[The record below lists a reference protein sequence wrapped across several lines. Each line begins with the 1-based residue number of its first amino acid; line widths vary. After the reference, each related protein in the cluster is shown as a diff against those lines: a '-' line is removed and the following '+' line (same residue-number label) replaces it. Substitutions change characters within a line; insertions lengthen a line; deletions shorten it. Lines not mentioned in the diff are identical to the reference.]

1 MQPYHKII
9 SEIKNGKIH
18 PFYLLSGL
26 EPYFIDEIS
35 NFITRELVNES
46 GKDFD
51 FTVLYGKDSN
61 QNEIVETAK
70 RYPLI
75 STYNV
80 ILVREAQYLE
90 KKYDQLINYLLSPQK
105 SSVVIFCYK
114 NNSFD
119 KRNKLYKSAVKSG
132 VVFDS
137 KKLYENQMIEWLK
150 IELGKNNLKAT
161 PKSIQLMI
169 EFLGLDLGKMS
180 QEINK
185 LKVFSTNKLI
195 TPEIVEEHIGISKDY
210 NNFELINAIGSKNK
224 TKALKIIFYFSNDTK
239 NNPITLT
246 LSSVFQFFK
255 KLLLYHGCA
264 GRKVDIPRT
273 LGISPY
279 FLKDYENASRLFNMK
294 NCSKAIEVIHLADLK
309 SKGVLGDNE
318 LQKEILI
325 DLINDLF

>member
-9 SEIKNGKIH
+9 NEIKNGKIH

-26 EPYFIDEIS
+26 ESYFIDEIS
-35 NFITRELVNES
+35 NFITSELVDEA

-70 RYPLI
+70 RYPMI

-150 IELGKNNLKAT
+150 IELSNNNLKAT

-180 QEINK
+180 QEIKK

-239 NNPITLT
+239 NNPIALT
-246 LSSVFQFFK
+246 LSTVFQFFK
-255 KLLLYHGCA
+255 KLLLYHGCV
-264 GRKVDIPRT
+264 GRKVDIPLT

-294 NCSKAIEVIHLADLK
+294 NCSKAIEVVHLADLK
-309 SKGVLGDNE
+309 SKGVFGNNE